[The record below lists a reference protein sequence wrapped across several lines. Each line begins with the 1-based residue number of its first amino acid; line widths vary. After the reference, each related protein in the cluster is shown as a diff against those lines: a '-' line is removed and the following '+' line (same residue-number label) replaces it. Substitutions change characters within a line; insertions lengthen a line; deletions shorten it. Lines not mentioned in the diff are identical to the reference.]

1 VVKTDQPGETVIRGC
16 YEERKRTSITFLAA
30 SQFSSL
36 IEMGAPRR
44 TTLSISSAASIQK
57 MSIKITLVNP
67 RQS

>member
-1 VVKTDQPGETVIRGC
+1 VVKTDQTRKTVRGC
-16 YEERKRTSITFLAA
+16 YEERKINPITFLAA

-57 MSIKITLVNP
+57 RSIKITLANP